1 MSADLKKTIEALL
14 FSTSEALPVRE
25 LHRVLA
31 EAHEQSLADS
41 EKTGEETDADDFTDE
56 TVVPPP
62 PGTSRL
68 REIIRE
74 LREEW
79 RESDSVYDLAETA
92 DGFRMVVRPA
102 YADAVRLLRKEP
114 RPARLSSAA
123 LETLSIIA
131 YRQPVTR
138 ADIERVRGVSADS
151 ALSRLTE
158 HDLVESVGRADLP
171 GRPTVYGTTAKFLDF
186 CGIRSVDELPSSDV
200 LSPSRLDAWLGD
212 NEEEQ
217 TPDNVDMGLPEV
229 DPEDRKEW
237 EFDHPGAD
245 SVVDGSESTIPEG
258 AR

>member
-31 EAHEQSLADS
+31 EAHEQSLADAENDQGNS
-41 EKTGEETDADDFTDE
+41 EDDDFGGEATI
-56 TVVPPP
+56 PPP

-74 LREEW
+74 LRDEW
-79 RESDSVYDLAETA
+79 RAADSVYDVAETA
-92 DGFRMVVRPA
+92 DGFRMVVRPV

-123 LETLSIIA
+123 METLSIVA

-138 ADIERVRGVSADS
+138 SDIERIRGVSADS

-158 HDLVESVGRADLP
+158 HDLVEAKGRAELP
-171 GRPTVYGTTAKFLDF
+171 GRPTVYGTTEKFLDF
-186 CGIRSVDELPSSDV
+186 CGIRSVEDLPSSDV
-200 LSPSRLDAWLGD
+200 LSPARLDAWLSED
-212 NEEEQ
+212 DEEKS
-217 TPDNVDMGLPEV
+217 PDNADMGLPESEAEAPASEGESAEEIRV
-229 DPEDRKEW
+229 EDETEEVK
-237 EFDHPGAD
+237 
-245 SVVDGSESTIPEG
+245 
-258 AR
+258 